1 MSLIHIL
8 LVVVLIALVVAV
20 LPIHGYSA
28 GYGYWPGGLLG
39 TVLLIVLVLALL
51 GRL

>member
-1 MSLIHIL
+1 MSLLHLL
-8 LVVVLIALVVAV
+8 LVVVLIALLVGV

-28 GYGYWPGGLLG
+28 GYGYWPGGILG
-39 TVLLIVLVLALL
+39 TVLVVVLVLFLL